1 MLPSIAIKCLF
12 RKLGRRPDDIKC
24 LHTLYLGN
32 RRVLQQ
38 KFSFADKTFL
48 RYVNTSIHVYDKSNA
63 KDAKDYKENTSV
75 KDEHK
80 IIKQSATGDI
90 IVKTE
95 TDVDKVV
102 TKVTI
107 EKSQEATSTPKQPTP
122 APGML

>member
-12 RKLGRRPDDIKC
+12 RKFGRRPDDIKC